1 MKLGG
6 LKKVLKIF
14 NRLVIKFKLTS
25 DINNIIL
32 L

>member
-6 LKKVLKIF
+6 LKKVFKIL